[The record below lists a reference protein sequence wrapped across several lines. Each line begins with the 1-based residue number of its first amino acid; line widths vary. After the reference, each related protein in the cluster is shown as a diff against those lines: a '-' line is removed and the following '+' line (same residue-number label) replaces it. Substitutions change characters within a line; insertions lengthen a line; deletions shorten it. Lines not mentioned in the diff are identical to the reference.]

1 MEMKQETQMTYF
13 TFRYQG
19 VNYNFSSS
27 ERRLAMVEANKYF
40 HPHSGAWFERGEN
53 QYEWVSGNFF
63 D

>member
-1 MEMKQETQMTYF
+1 MTYF